1 MIDTTTYTQTAD
13 SLGGELSELF
23 GQGARL
29 APQANLLLRE
39 GVHIAENS
47 VVWIGV
53 VVLFVFYLFVV
64 FAYGSH
70 IGQMAKVIV
79 GRNLGIRVADE
90 LSYLFMR
97 AVRYGLLMGVLMWSL
112 VGVKWLDVVGVRG
125 VGEVA
130 AEWLLPLFVEV
141 GRAVGIVQRFVT
153 NGICWLV
160 RRNDIA
166 EGLNILADTI
176 MAFVAIVT
184 TPIVL
189 LFVANAGV
197 SATTLGVVC
206 LVVAVVGLFVFCTKS
221 LIFFIE
227 EKVSILLLIL
237 YLCTAILIPIGIVA
251 TLAVRN
257 SVV

>member
-1 MIDTTTYTQTAD
+1 MLDTATYTQSLD
-13 SLGGELSELF
+13 SLGGSLQALF
-23 GQGARL
+23 GESARL
-29 APQANLLLRE
+29 VPQAVDSLGE
-39 GVHIAENS
+39 GLHLAENG
-47 VVWIGV
+47 VVWVGV
-53 VVLFVFYLFVV
+53 ILLFVLYLFVV
-64 FAYGSH
+64 FAYGGH
-70 IGQMAKVIV
+70 IGQMGKVMW

-112 VGVKWLDVVGVRG
+112 VAIKWLDIAGVRG
-125 VGEVA
+125 VGSID
-130 AEWLLPLFVEV
+130 AEWLLPLFVGV
-141 GRAVGIVQRFVT
+141 GLGVGAVQRLLT
-153 NGICWLV
+153 NSICGLV
-160 RRNDIA
+160 RRKELA
-166 EGLNILADTI
+166 EGLNILADTT
-176 MAFVAIVT
+176 MAFVAIVA

-197 SATTLGVVC
+197 SAATLGVVC
-206 LVVAVVGLFVFCTKS
+206 LVIGAMGFLIFCTKS

-257 SVV
+257 SAV